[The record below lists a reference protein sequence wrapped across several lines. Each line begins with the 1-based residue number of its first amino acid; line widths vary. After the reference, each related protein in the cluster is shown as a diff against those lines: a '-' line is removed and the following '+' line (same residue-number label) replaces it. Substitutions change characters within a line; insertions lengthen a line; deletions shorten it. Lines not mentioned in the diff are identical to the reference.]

1 MIRTWDLPPVAFF
14 RRTRNAAT
22 DEVHP
27 VRRPTVDYRSFES
40 HRSTDRRRGL
50 PIPPPPGSLNLR
62 PRKNTAPAGSSNPAG
77 ACVFIQ
83 PTTLRP

>member
-1 MIRTWDLPPVAFF
+1 MIRTCDRLPVTFF

-27 VRRPTVDYRSFES
+27 VRRPTVDYRPFES

-50 PIPPPPGSLNLR
+50 PIPPPPR
-62 PRKNTAPAGSSNPAG
+62 DPREKTTPAE
-77 ACVFIQ
+77 
-83 PTTLRP
+83 